1 MASIFDPADGVDPV
15 ITTNNPGIGFATH
28 RPLPS
33 AFGRLDA
40 SAGDNGLLIFPEDLN
55 GNPAISVLA
64 RFNDGLPNAL
74 QNIGRYFGQ
83 QLLLETGR
91 HPEQL
96 RLWPIVDDSV
106 SAHLTRGGGVLA
118 HRQHPSPTQLTPN
131 DAALPLPASHN
142 RQPATTRSTSPHS
155 STLSQA
161 ALPST
166 QSRFPHSNYG

>member
-91 HPEQL
+91 HPEQ
-96 RLWPIVDDSV
+96 
-106 SAHLTRGGGVLA
+106 
-118 HRQHPSPTQLTPN
+118 
-131 DAALPLPASHN
+131 
-142 RQPATTRSTSPHS
+142 
-155 STLSQA
+155 
-161 ALPST
+161 
-166 QSRFPHSNYG
+166 